1 MSVLLVPAM
10 KGVECVIYKS
20 KYKSAIHGKLLQRRM
35 KLFFAFFVRLTTA
48 LQKILEHK
56 QNKSTE
62 TLICVVTYRT
72 KVSMMTA
79 YLATQHLAYP
89 NLLDVSNRLK
99 RG

>member
-48 LQKILEHK
+48 LQKILEH
-56 QNKSTE
+56 
-62 TLICVVTYRT
+62 
-72 KVSMMTA
+72 
-79 YLATQHLAYP
+79 
-89 NLLDVSNRLK
+89 
-99 RG
+99 